1 MRRVSFSVLLISLLA
16 SILHNLVRLANTFK
30 QENSLKKSIAG
41 ELTPKKFL
49 IKLTEIDSER
59 MAITYEL
66 VSRIGDLL
74 PTLERMNLPQVLLKT
89 RINKLTVGFFGLV
102 GAISEII
109 SINRVYTFWKSE
121 VKFRH
126 LSFVQLIYRTIHD
139 AAELSEWFFTATH
152 RTQRFL
158 FLRCRALKPNP
169 IWLVLLQPSIVIDIQ
184 EQCIDILIQL
194 FNLHKQIV
202 QNCLYVLSEL
212 RLWGPEYMEAVS
224 QLVIM
229 SFQISGQYDI

>member
-109 SINRVYTFWKSE
+109 SINRVYTF
-121 VKFRH
+121 
-126 LSFVQLIYRTIHD
+126 
-139 AAELSEWFFTATH
+139 
-152 RTQRFL
+152 
-158 FLRCRALKPNP
+158 
-169 IWLVLLQPSIVIDIQ
+169 
-184 EQCIDILIQL
+184 
-194 FNLHKQIV
+194 
-202 QNCLYVLSEL
+202 
-212 RLWGPEYMEAVS
+212 
-224 QLVIM
+224 
-229 SFQISGQYDI
+229 